1 MSEVPMYRIEETDGL
16 YDVVVGG
23 VVVET
28 FYSVTDAQD
37 YMAGLI
43 WERDIAFD
51 TVGVEFDEPW
61 LGWIK

>member
-23 VVVET
+23 SVVET

-37 YMAGLI
+37 YIVSLM
-43 WERDIAFD
+43 WERDQAFSD
-51 TVGVEFDEPW
+51 IGCEFDEPW
-61 LGWIK
+61 LTK